1 VISRPS
7 HLRIPNPHLGAYY
20 GIITSAFV
28 SLAVMVALGEQLG
41 AARLWLAYGMLLLP
55 LGLYVIIA
63 AAAHTLDIEDYFVSG
78 RRVPP
83 VFNGFVLATVAAG
96 GTGYFAYT
104 GTTYLLGFD
113 ALAIGLAW
121 AVGLFAATVLFTP
134 FLRKSGA
141 YTLPSFLGH
150 RFRSRSVRITACV
163 LLIPP
168 TAMLLVA
175 ELKAASVVAALFLPF
190 SEGVALITIAAVI
203 VAIALFGGMR
213 SVTWSG
219 SVGFLVGAIGIAVPL
234 TVVAV
239 LVTNLPAPQLTYGET
254 FPSLQ
259 NLESILG
266 LGPAQTLPFGQALP
280 IAQPSPSAKPFLQ
293 AFGMIG
299 PFDMVALFLCLVIG
313 TASLPSLLTRSGV
326 TPSTSD
332 QRRSGG
338 WAVLFVSI
346 FAMTAPC
353 LAAFAK
359 VLMLQDLAQPGSSA
373 PGWLTQLNATGLG
386 FVRDANGDGTVSG
399 SELFV
404 ARDAIALVL
413 PMAANLPFVCT
424 LLMAAGGM
432 GVAIAAASNHL
443 FTIGGSVAED
453 IIRIVDRSGA
463 LPRLT
468 MAWVATGAV
477 GIAACVFLMF
487 ADIDLLRAAIAAF
500 AFAGATFFPVLVLA
514 IWWRRF
520 TKLGAIVAMGTGFA
534 VMVLDALIGGLSG
547 TGPLQAPLACLIGAS
562 LSAAAGVAGSLFGP
576 DLQSAE
582 ESYFEDLRDPA
593 GEAIYDRAQRRIAAP
608 SN

>member
-1 VISRPS
+1 MTRPS

-28 SLAVMVALGEQLG
+28 SLTIMLALTEQLG
-41 AARLWLAYGMLLLP
+41 AARVWLAYGMLLLP
-55 LGLYVIIA
+55 LALYVAIA

-104 GTTYLLGFD
+104 GTTFLLGFD

-150 RFRSRSVRITACV
+150 RFRSRSVRIMASV

-190 SEGVALITIAAVI
+190 SEGIALITIAVVI
-203 VAIALFGGMR
+203 AAIALFGGMR

-219 SVGFLVGAIGIAVPL
+219 SVGFIVGAIGIGVPL
-234 TVVAV
+234 TIVAV

-266 LGPAQTLPFGQALP
+266 LTSAQTLPFGQALP

-293 AFGMIG
+293 AFGMIR
-299 PFDMVALFLCLVIG
+299 PLDIIALFLCLVIG

-326 TPSTSD
+326 TPTTAD

-359 VLMLQDLAQPGSSA
+359 ILVFQDLAQPGPSA

-386 FVRDANGDGTVSG
+386 FVRDANGDGTVTG
-399 SELFV
+399 SELFI
-404 ARDAIALVL
+404 ARDAIALLL

-443 FTIGGSVAED
+443 FTIGGSIAED

-468 MAWVATGAV
+468 MAWVAIGAV

-500 AFAGATFFPVLVLA
+500 AFSGATFFPVLVLA

-520 TKLGAIVAMGTGFA
+520 TKLGAMVAMGTGFA
-534 VMVLDALIGGLSG
+534 VDGAR
-547 TGPLQAPLACLIGAS
+547 CLYRRLVGNRPAA
-562 LSAAAGVAGSLFGP
+562 SAARGP
-576 DLQSAE
+576 D
-582 ESYFEDLRDPA
+582 R
-593 GEAIYDRAQRRIAAP
+593 GELERSSRGRRQPVRTRIAIGRGILFRRFAR
-608 SN
+608 SCRRSHL

>member
-1 VISRPS
+1 MTRPS

-28 SLAVMVALGEQLG
+28 SLIIMVALSEQLG

-55 LGLYVIIA
+55 LALYVIIA
-63 AAAHTLDIEDYFVSG
+63 AAAHTLDIDDYFVSG

-150 RFRSRSVRITACV
+150 RFRSRSVRIMACV

-219 SVGFLVGAIGIAVPL
+219 SVGFIVGAIGIGVPL

-280 IAQPSPSAKPFLQ
+280 IAQPSASAKPFLQ

-299 PFDMVALFLCLVIG
+299 SIDMVALFLCLVIG

-359 VLMLQDLAQPGSSA
+359 TLMLQDLAQPGSSA

-386 FVRDANGDGTVSG
+386 FVRDANGDGTVGG

-468 MAWVATGAV
+468 MAWVAIGAV

-514 IWWRRF
+514 IWWGRF

-534 VMVLDALIGGLSG
+534 VMVLDAFIGGLSG
-547 TGPLQAPLACLIGAS
+547 TGPLQAPLASLIGAS

-576 DLQSAE
+576 GLQSAE